1 MWAQK
6 QRKNCFGRRK
16 IDEKADEEKEKRFD
30 WKRKIRPRHSTKKTL
45 PFILTTNRTTEI
57 NQTAKE
63 TKITQQ
69 QPTTLHKTPKP
80 RAQSKS
86 GS

>member
-1 MWAQK
+1 MH
-6 QRKNCFGRRK
+6 N
-16 IDEKADEEKEKRFD
+16 
-30 WKRKIRPRHSTKKTL
+30 RKIRQRHSTKKTL
-45 PFILTTNRTTEI
+45 AFLLTTNRTTEL
-57 NQTAKE
+57 NQTGKQ
-63 TKITQQ
+63 TKMTQQ

>member
-1 MWAQK
+1 MH
-6 QRKNCFGRRK
+6 N
-16 IDEKADEEKEKRFD
+16 
-30 WKRKIRPRHSTKKTL
+30 RKIRQRHSTKKKTL